1 MPKGIPKKLKP
12 FENALKDK
20 VITSAAK
27 IAQRKSRPKTEADN
41 MELSAKQEADRNRVH
56 NALRYG
62 MEMTEQQFLNAVQK
76 KLQHMVSDSL
86 NDLHDS
92 IEKIPP
98 QNKAYAVGMLFDKLM
113 TVSGRPTNITASANV
128 KLGASDMSPDKVRSI
143 LKGAKKAAESIPPQ
157 ASEDKVIEVTNNETQ
172 G

>member
-76 KLQHMVSDSL
+76 NCNTWSPTPSTISMIPSKKYHP
-86 NDLHDS
+86 
-92 IEKIPP
+92 KIKPMP
-98 QNKAYAVGMLFDKLM
+98 
-113 TVSGRPTNITASANV
+113 
-128 KLGASDMSPDKVRSI
+128 
-143 LKGAKKAAESIPPQ
+143 
-157 ASEDKVIEVTNNETQ
+157 
-172 G
+172 

>member
-1 MPKGIPKKLKP
+1 MPKGIPKNLEP
-12 FENALKDK
+12 FDEKLKDK
-20 VITSAAK
+20 VIRSAAK
-27 IAQRKSRPKTEADN
+27 LAQRKSRPKTEADN
-41 MELSAKQEADRNRVH
+41 MELSPKQEKYRNRIH

-62 MEMTEQQFLNAVQK
+62 LEMNEQQFLNAVQK

-92 IEKIPP
+92 IERIPP
-98 QNKAYAVGMLFDKLM
+98 QNKAYAVGLLIDKLM

-143 LKGAKKAAESIPPQ
+143 LKGAKEAAESIPPQ
-157 ASEDKVIEVTNNETQ
+157 ASEDKVIEVNPSEDKR
-172 G
+172 

>member
-1 MPKGIPKKLKP
+1 MPRGIPKNLKP
-12 FENALKDK
+12 FDEKLKDK
-20 VITSAAK
+20 VIRSAAK

-41 MELSAKQEADRNRVH
+41 MELSPKQEKYRNRIH

-62 MEMTEQQFLNAVQK
+62 LEMNEQQFLNAVQK

-92 IEKIPP
+92 IERIPP
-98 QNKAYAVGMLFDKLM
+98 QNKAYAVGLLF
-113 TVSGRPTNITASANV
+113 V

-157 ASEDKVIEVTNNETQ
+157 ASEDKVIEVNPNEEE